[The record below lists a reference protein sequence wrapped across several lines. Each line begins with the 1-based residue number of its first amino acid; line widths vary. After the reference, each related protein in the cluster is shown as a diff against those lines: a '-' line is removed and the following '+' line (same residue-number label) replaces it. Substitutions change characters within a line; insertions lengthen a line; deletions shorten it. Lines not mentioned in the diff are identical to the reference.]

1 MSVEIGDSVAS
12 VPSGSLPTS
21 FLTGVNG
28 ASISAW
34 VYLGESPVQ
43 SSVGVFLSDGHV
55 RLAISVM
62 NMGGQVFALGISGI
76 DVSTTDGVSAA
87 ISPVNGWHHI
97 ACVSSFVDGTVEVFI
112 DGNKTTNSTGTSSA
126 SSSDEC
132 AAIAAFSSADGTL
145 FEDIRIW
152 DRALSDAEVALIY
165 SSGEIGGGPDDEV
178 AQWEFYGTPDTAFSS
193 ENDTTSSLPIE
204 KYGGSSQYYRTQYLD
219 PEPEPAGSEAI
230 LGNLS
235 TVSVSASVAKSGTVS
250 IDNTSSFSVYGS
262 AGGGAQIESLSSV
275 SVVPSVTRGGRVQV
289 DNASLVACS
298 SLVARNG
305 EAQISSVSEL
315 SAVPR
320 VERHASVSI
329 AMEDS
334 VVSVAK
340 VFARTRIKAR
350 SSLSVGSS
358 VERSGTALIAC
369 TSAVSLDSTPDPIR
383 VTMTLSARA
392 PAMSVGARSYSMEV
406 SAL

>member
-1 MSVEIGDSVAS
+1 MSVEIGASIAS

-43 SSVGVFLSDGHV
+43 SAVGAFLSDGHV
-55 RLAISVM
+55 RLAVVVENTGETVVAIGLSD
-62 NMGGQVFALGISGI
+62 I
-76 DVSTTDGVSAA
+76 DVSTSNGVNAA

-97 ACVSSFVDGTVEVFI
+97 ACVSDFAGGTVAVFI
-112 DGNKTTNSTGTSSA
+112 DGNKTSNSTGTSSA

-132 AAIAAFSSADGTL
+132 VAIAAYSSADGTL

-178 AQWEFYGTPDTAFSS
+178 AQWEFYGTPDAAFSS

-204 KYGGSSQYYRTQYLD
+204 KYDGSSQYYRTQYLD

-230 LGNLS
+230 IGNSS
-235 TVSVSASVAKSGTVS
+235 TVAVSASVAKS
-250 IDNTSSFSVYGS
+250 
-262 AGGGAQIESLSSV
+262 
-275 SVVPSVTRGGRVQV
+275 
-289 DNASLVACS
+289 
-298 SLVARNG
+298 G

-320 VERHASVSI
+320 IERHASVSI